1 MEEEH
6 FEDGVKTELSVD
18 DVYLLYKSVSF
29 HLDKWTGGDPY
40 EQEALTAMK
49 TFLYRII
56 LEAKFH
62 SEE

>member
-6 FEDGVKTELSVD
+6 FENGVKTELSVD
-18 DVYLLYKSVSF
+18 DVYLLYRSVSF
-29 HLDKWTGGDPY
+29 HLDKWAGGDPY
-40 EQEALTAMK
+40 EQEALLAMK

>member
-6 FEDGVKTELSVD
+6 FENGVKTELSVD
-18 DVYLLYKSVSF
+18 DVYLLYRSVSF
-29 HLDKWTGGDPY
+29 HLDKWPGGDPY
-40 EQEALTAMK
+40 EQEAIMAMK